1 MAYKKISESK
11 VPFFSIVLFIFYQV
25 AASICTFII
34 LFLQGRPSMI
44 NASYWEKLLY
54 NEFWTVVEWL
64 FALPAIRLGVE
75 FISMPQIIL
84 VAYLV
89 GFIVQIFVDKYW
101 IIVPI
106 YLDTYICMII
116 MMFALVV
123 ANLKLLG

>member
-1 MAYKKISESK
+1 MAYKKIPESK
-11 VPFFSIVLFIFYQV
+11 LSFFTILLFIFYQ
-25 AASICTFII
+25 AAAAICTFII

-75 FISMPQIIL
+75 FMSMPQIIL

>member
-11 VPFFSIVLFIFYQV
+11 VSFFSIVLFIFYQV